1 MSAAPDAHAVLITG
15 AAGTLGNTLV
25 STFVTAGWTVFAG
38 VHQTPPPAACTG
50 CIPIPLDV
58 TDTHDWSRAAG
69 VIGRQV
75 PFLHALI
82 HNAGLSEDSLLVSTS
97 VEAWDR
103 TLAVNLRPAALGT
116 REFLPLLRS
125 PQGSHLVL
133 VSSLASRAGGT
144 GQTAYSSS
152 KAALIGLAQ
161 SLARE
166 LAPERIRVNTIFP
179 GVLPGSM
186 TGTLSLAAR
195 QRLIEANLLQTL
207 NDPIEVARFIA
218 FLVTTRNISGQVFH
232 LDSRISSWT

>member
-1 MSAAPDAHAVLITG
+1 VSAPPEAPAVLITG

-25 STFVTAGWTVFAG
+25 STFATAGWTVFAG
-38 VHQTPPPAACTG
+38 VHRTPLPVACTG

-58 TDTHDWSRAAG
+58 ADTHDWSRAAG
-69 VIGRQV
+69 VIGRHV

-82 HNAGLSEDSLLVSTS
+82 HNAGISEDSLLASTS

-103 TLAVNLRPAALGT
+103 TAAVNLRPAALGT

-125 PQGSHLVL
+125 PDGSHLVL
-133 VSSLASRAGGT
+133 VSSLASRVGGA

-179 GVLPGSM
+179 GALRGSM
-186 TGTLSLAAR
+186 TEALSPAAR

-207 NDPIEVARFIA
+207 NDPMEVARFIA